1 MGGGSSM
8 SAFDVQ
14 VFCVGESDCLYE
26 ESDGEEAR
34 DDDDDDII
42 QLLGNRQLLPETWR
56 FG

>member
-1 MGGGSSM
+1 M

-14 VFCVGESDCLYE
+14 VFCVGESDGLYE

-34 DDDDDDII
+34 DDDDDFI
-42 QLLGNRQLLPETWR
+42 QLLGSRQLLPETWR

>member
-1 MGGGSSM
+1 M

-34 DDDDDDII
+34 DDDDDDDDII
-42 QLLGNRQLLPETWR
+42 QLLGNRQLLPET
-56 FG
+56 